1 MSVRRFI
8 AANSRDAMRQV
19 RAALGEDALILAN
32 RRVDAGVEILALA
45 EEPGPADALPV
56 ERQAAPREPQAGA
69 ASSAARAYL
78 PERQASQSP
87 PVPSRPAP
95 VASVTPAAAQPAPA
109 GNQDQGPPGDFAAFS
124 ARLLDEMQDLRMLI
138 ADRQARQEPAAG
150 EADKED
156 NRHRLNCRLQNA
168 GFGNALAREL
178 LDALPGELVHG
189 DPSGAAAWLHR
200 QLGGRLEVLEDEAGL
215 LDQGGVFA
223 LLGPTGIGKTTT
235 TAKLAARYVMRH
247 GAGGVALITTDSYRV
262 GAHEQLRIYARLL
275 GVEVHALADDAP
287 LGELL
292 AQLDDKRLVIIDTV
306 GMSQR
311 DQRLVGQVAMLGES
325 SQNAPRPVR
334 RLLLLNAAS
343 HGETLDEV
351 VETYQRAS
359 LAAGAPLY
367 GAILTKVDEAP
378 RLGAVLDIA
387 IRHGLRLHYVSQG
400 QQVPEDLQLA
410 DRQALVDQAL
420 AVGDDSAFSGDP
432 LEWQRTSSPRRW
444 KSLSRG
450 LFSQG
455 RNLATLFARLRE
467 HVGGFAQLESA
478 WPWLGY
484 PLQAQQQQLP
494 RLHAAWR
501 GDGGES
507 AAFGSEPSHGLLWPR
522 SAAVKGS
529 DWYLPA
535 VPLNSEGLAQTL
547 PWATHHQ
554 PAGESQK
561 LHFAARLGLHMQ
573 WLPRCPVAAT
583 RHELDVAGVRWVATT
598 QANTR
603 VSVDG
608 VRHKLAALAAHAT
621 PEASRTCRYRGRSV
635 RLKSA
640 RLAVA
645 LDSPDSLT
653 AWFVNLSDPDSGR
666 SLAHRYWLMPSG
678 DAANGLAAFAAQLA
692 HEELPLLARR
702 AWQWLAPSQAMR
714 VDDELRVWIATALA
728 SLAIRL
734 DQEQADWAVDVR
746 GQLLS
751 MLGSGRKRSARAL
764 LEALWYLFTARDA
777 LLLASGQMLDDR
789 TQP

>member
-8 AANSRDAMRQV
+8 GANSRDAMRQV

-45 EEPGPADALPV
+45 EEPGSADALPI
-56 ERQAAPREPQAGA
+56 ERQSAPREPQAGA
-69 ASSAARAYL
+69 ARSAARAYA
-78 PERQASQSP
+78 PQSQPVQP
-87 PVPSRPAP
+87 PPAP
-95 VASVTPAAAQPAPA
+95 PPSLSPATPPPTA
-109 GNQDQGPPGDFAAFS
+109 GGQGGEQQGDFAAFS
-124 ARLLDEMQDLRMLI
+124 ARLLGEMQDLRSMLV
-138 ADRQARQEPAAG
+138 DQQARLEPATS
-150 EADKED
+150 EED
-156 NRHRLNCRLQNA
+156 NRHRLNRQLQNA

-189 DPSGAAAWLHR
+189 DPAQAAAWLQR
-200 QLGGRLEVLEDEAGL
+200 QLSGRLEVLEDEAGL

-247 GAGGVALITTDSYRV
+247 GAGGVALITTDSYRI

-275 GVEVHALADDAP
+275 GAEVHALANDAP

-292 AQLDDKRLVIIDTV
+292 AQLEDKRLVIIDTV

-325 SQNAPRPVR
+325 TQGAPRPVR

-410 DRQALVDQAL
+410 DSQALIDQAL

-432 LEWQRTSSPRRW
+432 LEWQQSTSPQRW
-444 KSLSRG
+444 KALSRG
-450 LFSQG
+450 LFGQG
-455 RNLATLFARLRE
+455 RNLATIFARLRE
-467 HVGGFAQLESA
+467 RIGGFAQLESA

-494 RLHAAWR
+494 RLQAAWR
-501 GDGGES
+501 GDGAEGEAFGAES
-507 AAFGSEPSHGLLWPR
+507 AHGLLWPR
-522 SAAVKGS
+522 GAAVKGT

-554 PAGESQK
+554 PPGEAEK
-561 LHFAARLGLHMQ
+561 LRYAAQRLALREH
-573 WLPRCPVAAT
+573 WLPRCPPAAL
-583 RHELDVAGVRWVATT
+583 RHELDAAGVRWVAMA
-598 QANTR
+598 QPNTR

-608 VRHKLAALAAHAT
+608 VRHKLASLQVHAT
-621 PEASRTCRYRGRSV
+621 TDESRTFRYRGRNA
-635 RLKSA
+635 RLQSA
-640 RLAVA
+640 RLAVS

-653 AWFVNLSDPDSGR
+653 AWFVTLTDLDTGR
-666 SLAHRYWLMPSG
+666 LLGRRYWLTSSA
-678 DAANGLAAFAAQLA
+678 DAASSLAAFAAQLA

-714 VDDELRVWIATALA
+714 VDDELRVWLATALA

-746 GQLLS
+746 GQLLN
-751 MLGSGRKRSARAL
+751 MLGSGRKRSAQAL

-777 LLLASGQMLDDR
+777 FLLASGQLLDDR
-789 TQP
+789 NQP

>member
-8 AANSRDAMRQV
+8 GANSRDAMRQV

-56 ERQAAPREPQAGA
+56 ERRSATSEPQAGA
-69 ASSAARAYL
+69 ARSAARAYA
-78 PERQASQSP
+78 PVPP
-87 PVPSRPAP
+87 PVPTRPA
-95 VASVTPAAAQPAPA
+95 SPAAPPSPV
-109 GNQDQGPPGDFAAFS
+109 GGQDGERTDDFAAFS
-124 ARLLDEMQDLRMLI
+124 ARLLDEMQDLRSLI
-138 ADRQARQEPAAG
+138 ADRQPRQEAAPS
-150 EADKED
+150 EED
-156 NRHRLNCRLQNA
+156 NRHRLNRRLQNA

-178 LDALPGELVHG
+178 LDALPGELVQG
-189 DPSGAAAWLHR
+189 DPLQAAAWLQR
-200 QLGGRLEVLEDEAGL
+200 QLSGRLDVLEDEAGL

-247 GAGGVALITTDSYRV
+247 GAGGVALITTDSYRI

-275 GVEVHALADDAP
+275 GAEVHALANDAP

-292 AQLDDKRLVIIDTV
+292 TKLEDKRLVIIDTV

-325 SQNAPRPVR
+325 TQGAPRAVR

-410 DRQALVDQAL
+410 DRRVLVEQAL
-420 AVGDDSAFSGDP
+420 AVADDSAFSGDP
-432 LEWQRTSSPRRW
+432 LEWQQSPSPQRW
-444 KSLSRG
+444 KTLSRG
-450 LFSQG
+450 LFGQG
-455 RNLATLFARLRE
+455 RNLAALFGRLRE
-467 HVGGFAQLESA
+467 RVGGFAQLETA
-478 WPWLGY
+478 WHWLGY
-484 PLQAQQQQLP
+484 PIEAQQQRLP
-494 RLHAAWR
+494 RLQAAWR
-501 GDGGES
+501 GEGAESEAFGGES
-507 AAFGSEPSHGLLWPR
+507 PHGLLWPR
-522 SAAVKGS
+522 SAAVKGT

-535 VPLNSEGLAQTL
+535 VPLNGEGLAQTL
-547 PWATHHQ
+547 PWAVHHQ
-554 PAGESQK
+554 PAGEAEK
-561 LHFAARLGLHMQ
+561 LRHATHWLGLQTQ
-573 WLPRCPVAAT
+573 WLPRCPTAVV
-583 RHELDVAGVRWVATT
+583 RHELDAAGVRWVAMA

-608 VRHKLAALAAHAT
+608 VRHGLAALQAQAT
-621 PEASRTCRYRGRSV
+621 SDASRTCRYRGRNA
-635 RLKSA
+635 RLQSA
-640 RLAVA
+640 RLRVS
-645 LDSPDSLT
+645 LDAPDSLT
-653 AWFVNLSDPDSGR
+653 AWFVTLTDLDNGR
-666 SLAHRYWLMPSG
+666 VLGRRYWLAPSV
-678 DAANGLAAFAAQLA
+678 DSASCLAAFAAQLA

-702 AWQWLAPSQAMR
+702 AWQWLASSQVSR

-728 SLAIRL
+728 SLAVRL

-746 GQLLS
+746 GQLLN
-751 MLGSGRKRSARAL
+751 MLGSARKRSAQAL

-777 LLLASGQMLDDR
+777 FLLASGQMQDDR
-789 TQP
+789 EQP

>member
-32 RRVDAGVEILALA
+32 RRVEAGVEILALA

-56 ERQAAPREPQAGA
+56 ERRSAPSEPQAGA
-69 ASSAARAYL
+69 ASSAARAYS
-78 PERQASQSP
+78 PQSHAPQSHAPQSP
-87 PVPSRPAP
+87 PVSPSSAPSSLPATPPAP
-95 VASVTPAAAQPAPA
+95 ENGQ
-109 GNQDQGPPGDFAAFS
+109 GDDQPGDFAAFS
-124 ARLLDEMQDLRMLI
+124 ARLLGEMQDLRALL
-138 ADRQARQEPAAG
+138 ADRQTRQEPAAN
-150 EADKED
+150 KED
-156 NRHRLNCRLQNA
+156 NRHRLNRRLQNA

-178 LDALPGELVHG
+178 LDALPGELLHS
-189 DPSGAAAWLHR
+189 DSAQAAGWLHR
-200 QLGGRLEVLEDEAGL
+200 QLSGRLEVLEDEAGL

-223 LLGPTGIGKTTT
+223 LLGPTGVGKTTT

-247 GAGGVALITTDSYRV
+247 GAGGVALITTDSYRI

-275 GVEVHALADDAP
+275 GAEVHALANDAP

-292 AQLDDKRLVIIDTV
+292 AQLEDKRLVIIDTV

-325 SQNAPRPVR
+325 AQGAPRPVR

-410 DRQALVDQAL
+410 DRRALLDQAL
-420 AVGDDSAFSGDP
+420 AVGDDSAFAGDP
-432 LEWQRTSSPRRW
+432 LEWQQSPSPQRW
-444 KSLSRG
+444 KTLSRG
-450 LFSQG
+450 LFGQG
-455 RNLATLFARLRE
+455 RNLAALFSRLRE
-467 HVGGFAQLESA
+467 RVGGFAQLETA

-484 PLQAQQQQLP
+484 PLQAQQQRLP
-494 RLHAAWR
+494 RLQAAWNDT
-501 GDGGES
+501 GDAS
-507 AAFGSEPSHGLLWPR
+507 AAFGGESPHGLLWPR
-522 SAAVKGS
+522 GAAVKGS

-535 VPLNSEGLAQTL
+535 VPLNGEGLAQTL
-547 PWATHHQ
+547 PWAVHHQ
-554 PAGESQK
+554 PAGEAEKFRYASRRLA
-561 LHFAARLGLHMQ
+561 LHAQ
-573 WLPRCPVAAT
+573 WLPRCPGAAV
-583 RHELDVAGVRWVATT
+583 RHELDAAGVRWVAVA

-608 VRHKLAALAAHAT
+608 TRHGLATLQAHAT
-621 PEASRTCRYRGRSV
+621 PDASLTCRYRGRNA
-635 RLKSA
+635 RLQSA
-640 RLAVA
+640 RLSVS
-645 LDSPDSLT
+645 LDSPDALT
-653 AWFVNLSDPDSGR
+653 AWFVTLTDLDTGR
-666 SLAHRYWLMPSG
+666 VLGRRY
-678 DAANGLAAFAAQLA
+678 
-692 HEELPLLARR
+692 
-702 AWQWLAPSQAMR
+702 WLAPSQALR
-714 VDDELRVWIATALA
+714 VDGELRVWLATALA

-746 GQLLS
+746 GQLLN
-751 MLGSGRKRSARAL
+751 MLGSGRKRSVQAL

-777 LLLASGQMLDDR
+777 FLLASGQMLDDR
-789 TQP
+789 NQP

>member
-8 AANSRDAMRQV
+8 GANSRDAMRQV

-56 ERQAAPREPQAGA
+56 ERRSAPGEPQAGA
-69 ASSAARAYL
+69 TRSAARAYA
-78 PERQASQSP
+78 PQQAPQSP
-87 PVPSRPAP
+87 PASPPSLP
-95 VASVTPAAAQPAPA
+95 VTPPPSTADQA
-109 GNQDQGPPGDFAAFS
+109 GDPPGDFAAFS
-124 ARLLDEMQDLRMLI
+124 ARLLGEMQDLRAML
-138 ADRQARQEPAAG
+138 ADRQAGHEPAASG
-150 EADKED
+150 ED
-156 NRHRLNCRLQNA
+156 NRHLLNRRLQNA

-178 LDALPGELVHG
+178 LDALPDELAHG
-189 DPSGAAAWLHR
+189 DSSQAAAWLHR
-200 QLGGRLEVLEDEAGL
+200 QLSGRLDVLEDEAGL

-247 GAGGVALITTDSYRV
+247 GAGGVALITTDSYRI

-275 GVEVHALADDAP
+275 GAEVHALANDAP

-292 AQLDDKRLVIIDTV
+292 AQLEDKRLVIIDTV

-325 SQNAPRPVR
+325 TQGAPRPVR

-410 DRQALVDQAL
+410 DRQALVEQAL
-420 AVGDDSAFSGDP
+420 AVADDSAFSGD
-432 LEWQRTSSPRRW
+432 LLDWQQSPSPQRW
-444 KSLSRG
+444 KTLSRG
-450 LFSQG
+450 LFGQG
-455 RNLATLFARLRE
+455 RNLAALFSRLRE
-467 HVGGFAQLESA
+467 RVGGFAQLETA

-484 PLQAQQQQLP
+484 PLQAQQQRLP
-494 RLHAAWR
+494 HLQSAWR
-501 GDGGES
+501 DDGAESEAFGGES
-507 AAFGSEPSHGLLWPR
+507 PHGLLWPR
-522 SAAVKGS
+522 GAAVKGT

-535 VPLNSEGLAQTL
+535 VPLNGEGLAQTL
-547 PWATHHQ
+547 PWAVHHQ
-554 PAGESQK
+554 PAGEAEK
-561 LHFAARLGLHMQ
+561 LRYASRRLALREQ
-573 WLPRCPVAAT
+573 WLPRCPAAAV
-583 RHELDVAGVRWVATT
+583 RHELDAAGVRWVAAA

-603 VSVDG
+603 VAIDG
-608 VRHKLAALAAHAT
+608 TRHKLVTLQAQAT
-621 PEASRTCRYRGRSV
+621 PDASRTCRYRGRNA
-635 RLKSA
+635 RLQSA
-640 RLAVA
+640 RLSVS

-653 AWFVNLSDPDSGR
+653 AWFVTLTDLDTGR
-666 SLAHRYWLMPSG
+666 LLGRRYWLTPSL
-678 DAANGLAAFAAQLA
+678 DSTSCLAAFAAQLA

-702 AWQWLAPSQAMR
+702 AWQWLAPSQASR
-714 VDDELRVWIATALA
+714 VDDELRVWLATALA

-746 GQLLS
+746 GQLLN
-751 MLGSGRKRSARAL
+751 MLGSTRKRSAQAL

-777 LLLASGQMLDDR
+777 FLLASGQMLDDR
-789 TQP
+789 NQS